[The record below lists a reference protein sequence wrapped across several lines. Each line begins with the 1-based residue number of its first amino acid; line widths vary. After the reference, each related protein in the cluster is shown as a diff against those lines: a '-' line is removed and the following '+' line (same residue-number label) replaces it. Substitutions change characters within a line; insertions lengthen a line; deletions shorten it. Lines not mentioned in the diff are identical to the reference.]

1 VRLTSKMF
9 IEHLEKPPRA
19 CSDAI
24 DFCRGKSPKKSWDT
38 CERGDWMLWEATHA
52 GVDSKL
58 ILTAMCKCVRPVL
71 LLVKDADSRP
81 PRIVIETIEAYVQG
95 DATIGDVRIAACAI
109 DDDAAAH
116 IVHAAANAVDAA
128 HAAHVTYAAAHVAN
142 AATHAAHAAAYT
154 KRKEASKLQA
164 KMVRE
169 VISYKVIHAALV
181 KKIQEAK
188 P

>member
-1 VRLTSKMF
+1 MRLTSKMF

-128 HAAHVTYAAAHVAN
+128 HAA
-142 AATHAAHAAAYT
+142 AYT